1 MMSLFFKFRLIFE
14 TVISLATS
22 VVKTTVIYSGF
33 KALGYFYKLGLRTV
47 SILYYMS
54 RRVETE
60 NQLYLNPFCTRNQ
73 KFGFTMFWGLFV
85 TKIYDVFRIRS
96 FKSEVGIFTEI
107 SDFY

>member
-60 NQLYLNPFCTRNQ
+60 NQPFLY
-73 KFGFTMFWGLFV
+73 KKS
-85 TKIYDVFRIRS
+85 KIWLYDVLGFVCY
-96 FKSEVGIFTEI
+96 ENL
-107 SDFY
+107 